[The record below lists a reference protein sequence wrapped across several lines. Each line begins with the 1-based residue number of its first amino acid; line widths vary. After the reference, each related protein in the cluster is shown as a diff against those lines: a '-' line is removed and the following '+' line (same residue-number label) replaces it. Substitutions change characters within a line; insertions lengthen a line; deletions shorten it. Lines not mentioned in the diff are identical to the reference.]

1 MNYKKV
7 YQEFFGYCDDD
18 VVLCEICGAAAV
30 DIHHIFY
37 KQQGG
42 KNNIENLIGLCRSC
56 HDRAHFKKTPFI
68 YPLELEKRHAEVM
81 EIRKQNLF

>member
-37 KQQGG
+37 K
-42 KNNIENLIGLCRSC
+42 
-56 HDRAHFKKTPFI
+56 
-68 YPLELEKRHAEVM
+68 
-81 EIRKQNLF
+81 